1 MSLRIT
7 NTNGGIAAAAVVA
20 ALFAAGTSA
29 AQSVGIGS
37 TKGGATA
44 QVTAGISKVVSAHSG
59 MQMRPQPMGGTQQY
73 IPLVNAGELEFGVSN
88 AMQAYMAFAG
98 TGLAKGKNYPNL
110 RVVATLMTFRVGMFA
125 AKKSGIKSIADLK
138 GKRVPGKFS
147 ASPLFRFL
155 ISANLANGGISYNDV
170 KMVPQTALRQH
181 WQAFAQGKIDV
192 AIGAIGSGIIKKMD
206 AAVGGIE
213 FLDMSN
219 SEAAVARTL
228 KFAPR
233 TYIKVVKP
241 GKPFVGITKPTNA
254 IHFDYL
260 LWAHKG
266 VSDKVVTAVTKAL
279 YEHEKELH
287 GFSPLW
293 RSHRSKRMGKSFGQ
307 EMPYHP
313 AAIAYYKKI
322 GIWPAK

>member
-1 MSLRIT
+1 MNLRIT
-7 NTNGGIAAAAVVA
+7 NSNGGIAAAAVVA

-88 AMQAYMAFAG
+88 AMQAYMAFTG

-125 AKKSGIKSIADLK
+125 AKKSGIKSVADLK

-155 ISANLANGGISYNDV
+155 ISANLANGGISYDDV

-181 WQAFAQGKIDV
+181 WQAFSQGKIDV

-219 SEAAVARTL
+219 SKAAVARTL

-266 VSDKVVTAVTKAL
+266 VSDKVVAAVTKAL

-293 RSHRSKRMGKSFGQ
+293 RSHRSKRMGKSFGR

-313 AAIAYYKKI
+313 GAIAYYKKI

>member
-1 MSLRIT
+1 MSWHTINKNRGLAAAV
-7 NTNGGIAAAAVVA
+7 AAAALLA
-20 ALFAAGTSA
+20 AAPAS

-44 QVTAGISKVVSAHSG
+44 QVTAGISKVVSAHAG
-59 MQMRPQPMGGTQQY
+59 FQMRPQPMGGTQQY
-73 IPLVNAGELEFGVSN
+73 IPVVNAGELEFGVSN
-88 AMQAYMAFAG
+88 AMQAYMAFTG
-98 TGLAKGKNYPNL
+98 TGLAKGKNYKNL
-110 RVVATLMTFRVGMFA
+110 RVVATLMTFRVGMFV
-125 AKKSGIKSIADLK
+125 AKKSGIKSIADLR

-155 ISANLANGGISYNDV
+155 ISANLANSGFGYDDV

-192 AIGAIGSGIIKKMD
+192 AIGAIGSGVIRKMD
-206 AAVGGIE
+206 AAVGGVE
-213 FLDMSN
+213 FLDLST
-219 SEAAVARTL
+219 SAAARARTL

-233 TYIKVVKP
+233 TYIKVVRP
-241 GKPFVGITKPTNA
+241 GKPFVGIVKPTNA

-266 VSDKVVTAVTKAL
+266 VSNKTVAAVAKAL
-279 YEHEKELH
+279 HENEKELH

-293 RSHRSKRMGKSFGQ
+293 RSHRSKRMAKSFGR

-313 AAIAYYKKI
+313 GAVGYYKQI